1 MKTIFDLIILF
12 FILEQINLYLIG
24 ETDSYMIINSK
35 NYSLELIPYK
45 TGLHSDLEKNEIS
58 VTNNLFYYIT
68 FEDIY
73 WRNILIK
80 YKNTFFTLY
89 LENINAFKRYYP
101 DIVKE
106 KKIKVI
112 IIGIEPNF
120 DKNEIQLDEVNK
132 YIFINK
138 NSIDIKNK
146 YSNFSI
152 NNICS
157 TFITFYYQGDIIF
170 DDFVILSGFF
180 IILFILAY
188 AVVCYNYRKHN
199 DKYLFIQDYILAVLF
214 FYFFHTLFLYLITS
228 KKKYKYFDEDTFSG
242 ALYIIFNILQFFV
255 KLLPNIFA
263 AIQVNVFEVRE
274 HSMILGNSKVIHL
287 LSCIIFFIIS
297 FQKENTYLS
306 EVLNCFF
313 YFVNF
318 ISILCMFFNYKQLF
332 EEKYEETIQNEPDY
346 MPVLLL
352 KRKLLNVHFY
362 SCTIFI
368 IFHIVFYFV
377 MRFYFIEYRTI
388 KFIFIFINYSDLIFL
403 LILTFV
409 HYPFK
414 LPHNYIEE
422 DRDPMDPGLNNSEEG
437 NNIFRS
443 IIFYAF
449 DKKDEEEYFKN
460 YKKDECPNLVI
471 IENPF
476 SESKLDEANNIEDK
490 ENEEKEN
497 NDDNK
502 GEEEQ
507 ILIDKNNNVDKINA
521 INIFDKDILDLT
533 HSKLGFID
541 IS

>member
-1 MKTIFDLIILF
+1 MKLIILF
-12 FILEQINLYLIG
+12 IIFEGINLYLIG
-24 ETDSYMIINSK
+24 ETESYMIINSK
-35 NYSLELIPYK
+35 NFSLDLIPYK
-45 TGLHSDLEKNEIS
+45 NGLHSDLEKNEIS

-73 WRNILIK
+73 WENILIK

-89 LENINAFKRYYP
+89 LENMNAFKRYYL
-101 DIVKE
+101 DIIQE

-112 IIGIEPNF
+112 IIGVDPNF
-120 DKNEIQLDEVNK
+120 DKNEIKLDEINK

-138 NSIDIKNK
+138 NQNDIKSK
-146 YSNFSI
+146 FSTFSI

-170 DDFVILSGFF
+170 DDLVTLSGFF
-180 IILFILAY
+180 IILFLLVY
-188 AVVCYNYRKHN
+188 AIVCYNYRKHN

-214 FYFFHTLFLYLITS
+214 FYFFHTLFLYLITT

-242 ALYIIFNILQFFV
+242 ALYIILNILQFFV

-263 AIQVNVFEVRE
+263 SIQVNIFEVRE
-274 HSMILGNSKVIHL
+274 HSSILGNSKVIHL

-306 EVLNCFF
+306 EMLNCFF

-318 ISILCMFFNYKQLF
+318 IGILCMYFNYRQLF

-346 MPVLLL
+346 MQALML
-352 KRKLLNVHFY
+352 KRKLLNIHFY
-362 SCTIFI
+362 SCTLFI
-368 IFHIVFYFV
+368 VFHITFYFI
-377 MRFYFIEYRTI
+377 MRFYFEEYRTI
-388 KFIFIFINYSDLIFL
+388 KFIFLFINYSDLIFL
-403 LILTFV
+403 LLLTII
-409 HYPFK
+409 HYPIK
-414 LPHNYIEE
+414 LPYNYIEE
-422 DRDPMDPGLNNSEEG
+422 DRDPMDPQVNNNEEG
-437 NNIFRS
+437 NIFRS
-443 IIFYAF
+443 IFFYALN
-449 DKKDEEEYFKN
+449 KKDEEEYFKN

-476 SESKLDEANNIEDK
+476 SESKLDEVTKIEE
-490 ENEEKEN
+490 ENEENDKN
-497 NDDNK
+497 NDNK

-507 ILIDKNNNVDKINA
+507 ILIEKNINVDKINV
-521 INIFDKDILDLT
+521 INASEKDILDLT